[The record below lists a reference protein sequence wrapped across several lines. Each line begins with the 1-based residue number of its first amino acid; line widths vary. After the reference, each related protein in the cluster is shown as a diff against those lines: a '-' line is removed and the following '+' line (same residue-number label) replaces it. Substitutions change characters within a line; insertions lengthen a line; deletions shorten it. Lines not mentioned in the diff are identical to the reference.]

1 MSLRLRLIL
10 TFSVC
15 LLLTCIS
22 TAFIVYSL
30 TRNAAAEAFHTLA
43 VSQLE
48 RVEERIKTFIEP
60 GTMSVRYLAKVDL
73 VRNSRGELTSYL
85 DTTETTTLYYINHPQ
100 YERRVY
106 DEFIRVHNSNDNFG
120 LVFMANNDGQ
130 YAQAPEGHIKSPNYD
145 PRLRSWYIEAMA
157 DENEIT
163 VTSPYLTT
171 GGGMVCSIMAKTYDS
186 AGNPLGL
193 LGIDYSLQSLTE
205 DLENR
210 QILKTGYLVLFDA
223 GGNIIFD
230 KNHPEYTSLSADEYP
245 DLRKQMA
252 ANPDSTFYGTGNSG
266 TQEYVVTHS
275 IEPTGWTVAVVFQ
288 ESELMESSNEMLRLI
303 IVTFVIIFLLA
314 SVLLSLM
321 ARSIVKPIEK
331 LTNAATVIADETRD
345 ASRGISMDL
354 QEKLNISGSSESRRL
369 SESLR
374 LMLKT
379 LQERLETAL
388 AASKAKTDFLSNMSH
403 EMRTPMNAIL
413 GITAIGKSA
422 STIERKNYT
431 FEKIEEA
438 SVHLLGVINDIL
450 DMSKIE
456 ADKMELSSAKFEF
469 EKTLHKVV
477 NMINFRVEE
486 KKQNFSVYIDNNIP
500 CFVIGDDQRFSQVIT
515 NLLSN
520 AVKFTPEYGSI
531 NLHTSLVKEENG
543 ICTIQVKVAD
553 SGIGIS
559 EEAQTH
565 LFRSF
570 VQAENNT
577 SRRFGGTGLGLA
589 ISKHIIEMM
598 NGHIWLESELGKGSN
613 FYFEVDFERSGN
625 ESIGSTKIIM
635 NDDTQKNTR
644 ILIADDDK
652 ATCDYFKYIAEQF
665 NLSCDTALNAE
676 EVMSLIRLNGQ
687 YDLYYID
694 WTMPDISGADLIKWI
709 KANCDREP
717 DVTVIASTD
726 WAVICEDANTAG
738 AFKYMQK
745 PLFPSDIVDSISK
758 FLGADTQISEN
769 EMKISE
775 EIALFEGK
783 RILLAEDVDVNREIV
798 VTLLEPTLIEI
809 DCAVNGVEAVEMYTS
824 EPEKYDM
831 IFMDLQMP
839 EMDGLEATRRIRSLD
854 IPRAKDI
861 PIVAMTANV
870 FREDIENCLAAGM
883 NDHVGKPIDI
893 DVVLDKLQKYLTNNK

>member
-1 MSLRLRLIL
+1 MSLRSRLII
-10 TFSVC
+10 TFSLC
-15 LLLTCIS
+15 LLITCAS
-22 TAFIVYSL
+22 TAFIVFSL
-30 TRNAAAEAFHTLA
+30 TRTASTEAFHTLA

-48 RVEERIKTFIEP
+48 RVEERIKTFMEP
-60 GTMSVRYLAKVDL
+60 GAMSVSYLAGIDL
-73 VRNSRGELTSYL
+73 VRNSKGELTSYL
-85 DTTETTTLYYINHPQ
+85 DTTDTTTLLYLNHPS

-106 DEFIRVHNSNDNFG
+106 DEFIRVHNSNANFG
-120 LVFMANNDGQ
+120 LVFMANTDGQ
-130 YAQAPEGHIKSPNYD
+130 YAQAPEGHIKSANYD
-145 PRLRSWYIEAMA
+145 PRIRSWYIEAME

-171 GGGMVCSIMAKTYDS
+171 GGGMVCSIMAKTYDN
-186 AGNPLGL
+186 AGKLLGL

-223 GGNIIFD
+223 KGNIIFD
-230 KNHPEYTSLSADEYP
+230 KNHPEYATLTPEEYP

-252 ANPDSTFYGTGNSG
+252 ANPDSTFYGSG
-266 TQEYVVTHS
+266 SHGSEEYVVTNS
-275 IEPTGWTVAVVFQ
+275 IESTGWTVAVVFQ
-288 ESELMESSNEMLRLI
+288 KSELMESSYAMLQPI
-303 IVTFVIIFLLA
+303 IITFAVIFIVAFIIMSLL
-314 SVLLSLM
+314 

-331 LTNAATVIADETRD
+331 LTKAATVIADETRN
-345 ASRGISMDL
+345 ASQVVSSEL
-354 QEKLNISGSSESRRL
+354 QEKLNISGSGESHRL
-369 SESLR
+369 SEALR

-379 LQERLETAL
+379 LQERIDGAL

-413 GITAIGKSA
+413 GMTTIGKNA
-422 STIERKNYT
+422 NTLERKNYT

-456 ADKMELSSAKFEF
+456 ADKMDLSPTKFEY
-469 EKTLHKVV
+469 ETVLHKVV

-500 CFVIGDDQRFSQVIT
+500 RFVIGDDQRFAQVIT

-520 AVKFTPEYGSI
+520 AVKFTPENGSI
-531 NLHTSLVKEENG
+531 NLHTHIMKEENN
-543 ICTIQVKVAD
+543 ICTLQVKVTD
-553 SGIGIS
+553 TGIGIS
-559 EEAQTH
+559 KEAQAN
-565 LFRSF
+565 LFSSF

-598 NGHIWLESELGKGSN
+598 NGRIWIESELGKGTSV
-613 FYFEVDFERSGN
+613 FFEVEVERDGT
-625 ESIGSTKIIM
+625 EII
-635 NDDTQKNTR
+635 NKRIKSDGQQKHIR

-652 ATCDYFKYIAEQF
+652 ATCDYFKYITEQF
-665 NLSCDTALNAE
+665 NLTCDIALNGE
-676 EVMSLIRLNGQ
+676 ETISLIKQNGD

-694 WTMPDISGADLIKWI
+694 WTIPDMSGVELINRI
-709 KANCDREP
+709 KA
-717 DVTVIASTD
+717 VSTADELDITIISVSD
-726 WAVICEDANTAG
+726 WAIICEEANNAG
-738 AFKYMQK
+738 ANKYIQK
-745 PLFPSDIVDSISK
+745 PLFPSAIVDSVSK
-758 FLGADTQISEN
+758 SLGAETQIAEKEVKKSD
-769 EMKISE
+769 E
-775 EIALFEGK
+775 EISFEGK
-783 RILLAEDVDVNREIV
+783 CILLAEDVDVNREIV
-798 VTLLEPTLIEI
+798 VALLEPTLLEIE
-809 DCAVNGVEAVEMYTS
+809 CATHGREALEMYTAS
-824 EPEKYDM
+824 PEKYDM

-839 EMDGLEATRRIRSLD
+839 EMDGLEATRRIRKLD
-854 IPRAKDI
+854 VKRAKDV

-893 DVVLDKLQKYLTNNK
+893 EVVLDKLRKYLM